1 MSADFLEPF
10 RGQVVV
16 CDLGEFYLAIGTLT
30 VFSDDHVELSEADLH
45 DQRDANST
53 KEVYALETQKLGVRV
68 NRKRVVMPRRHLVA
82 VSLLSDL

>member
-10 RGQVVV
+10 RGQIVV
-16 CDLGEFYLAIGTLT
+16 CDLGEYYLVIGTLT
-30 VFSDDHVELSEADLH
+30 AFSADHLELAEADLH
-45 DQRDANST
+45 DQREANST
-53 KEVYALETQKLGVRV
+53 KEVYALETQKLGVRA